1 MPSHCILI
9 LLDGLGD
16 RSFSCLGYKTPL
28 QAAHTPY
35 LDTLARIG
43 ANGLFHADRP
53 GIALP
58 SENAH
63 FSLFGYELDE
73 FPGRGA
79 LEALGAGVK
88 ISVDDVAV
96 LAHLA
101 SVKVKDNTLIL
112 QKGRPD
118 ASSDVISAL
127 IQDIFHYEYEEI
139 KFCFKHTSGLN
150 GILILEGK
158 VSPYF
163 TDSDP
168 ILGGNPLIEIQPL
181 QDFEKDP
188 VAKKTTI
195 ALKNYLI
202 WSHNK
207 LSGNK
212 VNSIRNLNGSVP
224 INALVT
230 QRPGRLKTVQ
240 PFKNRWGL
248 KGLSISSGL
257 IYWGLS
263 AFLGIDVIK
272 ARETNDIEGDFAER
286 LKLGVKSKDK
296 YNFIHVHT
304 KAPDVAAHT
313 KNPYAKIA
321 AIESL
326 DRGIGKVV
334 DSLINDRDAIIIIT
348 SDHSTPSSG
357 KLVHSGEPVP
367 LLILGEGVRRDSI
380 KSFDE
385 VGCAGGSLGLVRGK
399 ELMYLVLNYLDSAK
413 LQGLMDTPVDQ
424 AFWPGEYKPFRLE

>member
-28 QAAHTPY
+28 QAAHTPH
-35 LDTLARIG
+35 LDSLARIG
-43 ANGLFHADRP
+43 ANGLFHANRQ
-53 GIALP
+53 GMALP

-73 FPGRGA
+73 FPGRGV
-79 LEALGAGVK
+79 LEALGAGVE

-112 QKGRPD
+112 QKSRPY
-118 ASSDVISAL
+118 ASPDVIPAL

-139 KFCFKHTSGLN
+139 KFCFKYTSGLN
-150 GILILEGK
+150 GILILKGT

-168 ILGGNPLIEIQPL
+168 VLEGHRLIDIQPL
-181 QDFEKDP
+181 QDFEKDL
-188 VAKKTTI
+188 TTI
-195 ALKNYLI
+195 KTASALKKYLI
-202 WSHNK
+202 WSHKK
-207 LSGNK
+207 LSGNQANRIK
-212 VNSIRNLNGSVP
+212 HSRGAVP

-240 PFKNRWGL
+240 SFKNRWGL

-263 AFLGIDVIK
+263 VFLGIDVMK
-272 ARETNDIEGDFAER
+272 AHETDTIEGGFAER
-286 LKLGVKSKDK
+286 LKLAMESKNK
-296 YNFIHVHT
+296 YDFIHVHT

-321 AIESL
+321 AIEGL
-326 DRGIGKVV
+326 DRGLGKVIG
-334 DSLINDRDAIIIIT
+334 SLLNDKESLIIIT

-367 LLILGEGVRRDSI
+367 LLIIGEGVRRDSI
-380 KSFDE
+380 ESFDE
-385 VGCAGGSLGLVRGK
+385 VSCAGGSLGFVRGK
-399 ELMYLVLNYLDSAK
+399 EFMYLVLNYLDRAK
-413 LQGLMDTPVDQ
+413 LRGLMDTPVDQ
-424 AFWPGEYKPFRLE
+424 AFWPGETKPFQI